1 MQFLKFLIFQ
11 DGQPIISRNQRKHN
25 EKTVKSKSA
34 NEIKNPPAAAWP
46 FSRKGRPKKSATV
59 QQQQPASNIIL
70 PLPLPPG
77 FEVKSEIPSSPEKLT
92 SNSKTNP
99 VVPDESL
106 PQITNVFSTSHQFP
120 TIKQRR
126 SPPIYNRSIIPDATK
141 TTTNNQNKNTKIV
154 IKEGSYGNVYVQ
166 RHPQSQ
172 QQQPAGGVVPV
183 SAVATAESHAE
194 FRTTISSHQVQE
206 SSQIP
211 QQIRLVSPV
220 LSASQIL
227 AHPSLS
233 FTQSQISRVTPGSS
247 HLVPASLVSSQQQ
260 VSGGGPQMQVSSLSS
275 SRTTTQMAAFR
286 LASLQGTIKTPSNS
300 GASIQLQQPRVR
312 HLKVAALPAQ
322 VPPVSSAPPTQQ
334 VTHMQVSNN
343 TASSTA
349 LPHQQRVQIQTTQVA
364 NLQVSTSAS
373 GTIRHVMPAQVA
385 HFQVNNPTE
394 NNSQSS
400 QQSHQFQF
408 PDNNLANSSRRR
420 QFSVLPSQ
428 QQAANRM
435 FQQLP
440 LKFYAIPS
448 PSNLPHRNN
457 GAVKVFSVKKESGTK
472 K

>member
-1 MQFLKFLIFQ
+1 MHFLKLLILQ

-25 EKTVKSKSA
+25 QKTIKSKSA

-59 QQQQPASNIIL
+59 QQQPASNIIL

-92 SNSKTNP
+92 SNSKTTP

-120 TIKQRR
+120 ATIKRR

-141 TTTNNQNKNTKIV
+141 TTNNQNKNTKIV

-172 QQQPAGGVVPV
+172 QQPAGVVPV

-194 FRTTISSHQVQE
+194 FRTISSHQVQE

-247 HLVPASLVSSQQQ
+247 HLVPASLVSSQPQGG
-260 VSGGGPQMQVSSLSS
+260 SGGLQMQVSSLSS
-275 SRTTTQMAAFR
+275 SRTTQMAAFR

-312 HLKVAALPAQ
+312 HLKVATLPAQ
-322 VPPVSSAPPTQQ
+322 VPVSSAPPTQQ

-343 TASSTA
+343 TASTA
-349 LPHQQRVQIQTTQVA
+349 LPHQQRVQMQTTQVA
-364 NLQVSTSAS
+364 NLQVSNSVS
-373 GTIRHVMPAQVA
+373 GSDRHVMPAQVA

-408 PDNNLANSSRRR
+408 PDSNLANSSRRR
-420 QFSVLPSQ
+420 QLPVLPSQ
-428 QQAANRM
+428 QTANRM

-448 PSNLPHRNN
+448 PSNLPHHNN
-457 GAVKVFSVKKESGTK
+457 GAVKVFSVKKESGK

>member
-1 MQFLKFLIFQ
+1 MHFLKLLILQ

-25 EKTVKSKSA
+25 QKTIKSKSA

-46 FSRKGRPKKSATV
+46 FSRKGRPKKSVTV
-59 QQQQPASNIIL
+59 QQQQQPASNIIL

-92 SNSKTNP
+92 SNSKTTP

-120 TIKQRR
+120 ATIKRR

-141 TTTNNQNKNTKIV
+141 KTNNQNKNTKIV

-172 QQQPAGGVVPV
+172 QQQPAGVVPV

-194 FRTTISSHQVQE
+194 FRTISSHQVQE

-220 LSASQIL
+220 LSASQVL

-260 VSGGGPQMQVSSLSS
+260 GGGGPQMQVSTLSS
-275 SRTTTQMAAFR
+275 SRTTQMAAFR

-312 HLKVAALPAQ
+312 HLKVATLPAQ
-322 VPPVSSAPPTQQ
+322 VPVSSAPPTQQ

-343 TASSTA
+343 TASTA

-364 NLQVSTSAS
+364 NMQVSNSAS
-373 GTIRHVMPAQVA
+373 GTIRHVMPPQVA

-408 PDNNLANSSRRR
+408 PDSNLANSSRRR
-420 QFSVLPSQ
+420 QLPVLPSQ
-428 QQAANRM
+428 QTANRM

-448 PSNLPHRNN
+448 PSNLPHHNN
-457 GAVKVFSVKKESGTK
+457 GAVKVFSVKKESGK

>member
-1 MQFLKFLIFQ
+1 MQFSKILIFQ

-25 EKTVKSKSA
+25 QKTIKSKSA

-46 FSRKGRPKKSATV
+46 FSRKGRPKKSVTV
-59 QQQQPASNIIL
+59 QQQQQPASNIIL

-92 SNSKTNP
+92 SNSKTTP

-120 TIKQRR
+120 ATIKRR

-141 TTTNNQNKNTKIV
+141 TTNNQNKNTKIV

-172 QQQPAGGVVPV
+172 QQPAGVVPV

-194 FRTTISSHQVQE
+194 FRTISSHQVQE

-220 LSASQIL
+220 LS

-260 VSGGGPQMQVSSLSS
+260 GGGGPQMQVSSLSS
-275 SRTTTQMAAFR
+275 SRTTQMAAFR
-286 LASLQGTIKTPSNS
+286 LASLQETIKTPSNS

-312 HLKVAALPAQ
+312 HLKVATLPAQ
-322 VPPVSSAPPTQQ
+322 VPVSSAPPTQQ

-343 TASSTA
+343 TASTA

-364 NLQVSTSAS
+364 NMQVSNSAS
-373 GTIRHVMPAQVA
+373 GTIRHVMPPQVA

-408 PDNNLANSSRRR
+408 PDSNLANSLRRR

-428 QQAANRM
+428 QTANRM

-448 PSNLPHRNN
+448 PSNLPHHNN
-457 GAVKVFSVKKESGTK
+457 GAVKVFSVKKESGK

>member
-1 MQFLKFLIFQ
+1 MHFLKLLILQ

-25 EKTVKSKSA
+25 QKTIKSKSA

-59 QQQQPASNIIL
+59 QQQPASNIIL

-92 SNSKTNP
+92 SNSKTTP

-120 TIKQRR
+120 ATIKRR

-141 TTTNNQNKNTKIV
+141 TTNNQNKNTKIV

-172 QQQPAGGVVPV
+172 QQPAGVVPV

-194 FRTTISSHQVQE
+194 FRTISSHQVQE

-247 HLVPASLVSSQQQ
+247 HLVPASLVSSQPQGG
-260 VSGGGPQMQVSSLSS
+260 SGGLQMQVSSLSS
-275 SRTTTQMAAFR
+275 SRTTQMAAFR

-312 HLKVAALPAQ
+312 HLKVATLPAQ
-322 VPPVSSAPPTQQ
+322 VPVSSAPPTQQ

-343 TASSTA
+343 TASTA
-349 LPHQQRVQIQTTQVA
+349 LPHQQRVQMQTTQVA
-364 NLQVSTSAS
+364 NLQVSNSVS
-373 GTIRHVMPAQVA
+373 GSNRHVMPAQVA

-408 PDNNLANSSRRR
+408 PDSNLANSSRRR
-420 QFSVLPSQ
+420 QLPVLPSQ
-428 QQAANRM
+428 QTANRM

-448 PSNLPHRNN
+448 PSNLPHHNN
-457 GAVKVFSVKKESGTK
+457 GAVKVFSVKKESGK

>member
-1 MQFLKFLIFQ
+1 MKFLILQ
-11 DGQPIISRNQRKHN
+11 DGQPIISRNQRNHN
-25 EKTVKSKSA
+25 QKTIKSKSA

-46 FSRKGRPKKSATV
+46 FSRKGRPKKSVTV
-59 QQQQPASNIIL
+59 QQQPASNIIL

-120 TIKQRR
+120 TIKRR
-126 SPPIYNRSIIPDATK
+126 SPPIYNIIPDATK
-141 TTTNNQNKNTKIV
+141 TTNNQNKNTKIV

-172 QQQPAGGVVPV
+172 QQPAGVVPV
-183 SAVATAESHAE
+183 SAVATAESHSE
-194 FRTTISSHQVQE
+194 FRTISSHQVQE

-260 VSGGGPQMQVSSLSS
+260 GGNGGPQMQVSSLSS

-300 GASIQLQQPRVR
+300 GGASIQLQQPRVR
-312 HLKVAALPAQ
+312 HLKVATLPAQ
-322 VPPVSSAPPTQQ
+322 VPVSSAPPTQQ

-343 TASSTA
+343 TASTA

-364 NLQVSTSAS
+364 NMQVSNSAS
-373 GTIRHVMPAQVA
+373 GTIRHVMPPQVA

-428 QQAANRM
+428 QAASRM

-448 PSNLPHRNN
+448 PSNLPHHNN
-457 GAVKVFSVKKESGTK
+457 GAVKVFSVKKESGK

>member
-11 DGQPIISRNQRKHN
+11 DGQPIISRNQRNHN
-25 EKTVKSKSA
+25 QKTIKSKSA

-99 VVPDESL
+99 VVVPDESL

-141 TTTNNQNKNTKIV
+141 TTNNQNKNTKIV

-172 QQQPAGGVVPV
+172 QQTAGVVPV

-275 SRTTTQMAAFR
+275 SRTTQMAAFR

-300 GASIQLQQPRVR
+300 GSASIQLQQPRVR
-312 HLKVAALPAQ
+312 HLKVATLPAQ
-322 VPPVSSAPPTQQ
+322 VPVSSAPPTQQ

-343 TASSTA
+343 TASTA

-373 GTIRHVMPAQVA
+373 GTIRHVMPPQVA

-428 QQAANRM
+428 QAANRM

-448 PSNLPHRNN
+448 PSNLPHHNN
-457 GAVKVFSVKKESGTK
+457 GAVKVFSVKKEPGK

>member
-1 MQFLKFLIFQ
+1 MQFSKILIFQ

-25 EKTVKSKSA
+25 QKTIKSKSA

-46 FSRKGRPKKSATV
+46 FSRKGRPKKSVTV

-92 SNSKTNP
+92 SNSKTTT

-120 TIKQRR
+120 ATIKRR

-141 TTTNNQNKNTKIV
+141 KTNNQNKNTKIV

-172 QQQPAGGVVPV
+172 QPAGVVPV

-194 FRTTISSHQVQE
+194 FRTISSHQVQE

-220 LSASQIL
+220 LSASQVL

-260 VSGGGPQMQVSSLSS
+260 GGGGPQMQVSSLSS
-275 SRTTTQMAAFR
+275 SRTTQMAAFR

-312 HLKVAALPAQ
+312 HLKVATLPAQ
-322 VPPVSSAPPTQQ
+322 VPVSSAPPTQQ

-343 TASSTA
+343 TASTA

-364 NLQVSTSAS
+364 NMQVSNSAS
-373 GTIRHVMPAQVA
+373 GTIRHVMPPQVA

-408 PDNNLANSSRRR
+408 PDSNLANSSRRR
-420 QFSVLPSQ
+420 QLPVLPSQ
-428 QQAANRM
+428 QTANRM

-448 PSNLPHRNN
+448 PSNLPHHNN
-457 GAVKVFSVKKESGTK
+457 GAVKVFSVKKESGK

>member
-1 MQFLKFLIFQ
+1 MHFLKLLILQ

-25 EKTVKSKSA
+25 QKTIKSKSA

-46 FSRKGRPKKSATV
+46 FSRKGRPKKSVTV
-59 QQQQPASNIIL
+59 QQQQQPASNIIL

-92 SNSKTNP
+92 SNSKTTT
-99 VVPDESL
+99 VVPYESL

-120 TIKQRR
+120 ATIKRR

-141 TTTNNQNKNTKIV
+141 TTNNQNKNTKIV

-172 QQQPAGGVVPV
+172 QQPAGVVPV

-194 FRTTISSHQVQE
+194 FRTISSHQVQE

-220 LSASQIL
+220 LSASQVL

-260 VSGGGPQMQVSSLSS
+260 GGGGPQMQVSTLSS
-275 SRTTTQMAAFR
+275 SRTTQMAAFR

-312 HLKVAALPAQ
+312 HLKVATLPAQ
-322 VPPVSSAPPTQQ
+322 VPVSSAPPTQQ

-343 TASSTA
+343 TASTA

-364 NLQVSTSAS
+364 NMQVSNSAS
-373 GTIRHVMPAQVA
+373 GTIRHVMPPQVA

-408 PDNNLANSSRRR
+408 PDSNLANSSRRR
-420 QFSVLPSQ
+420 QLPVLPSQ
-428 QQAANRM
+428 QTANRM

-448 PSNLPHRNN
+448 PSNLPHHNN
-457 GAVKVFSVKKESGTK
+457 GAVKVFSVKKESGK